1 MLYIWSRT
9 FYLQPHRRKKNTLSH
24 VFLSFVS
31 FWYESRICGSLDATT
46 LEIHVIL
53 VMSYKSKKI
62 KSEREE
68 EKRMHLWGKGNT
80 DRQRESLQLKYY
92 PPSGRANLFLHELSI
107 CLSLTYTF
115 TPTHSISHIY
125 IHKISRSH
133 NLTERQRRWKER
145 YRQALHIPITQSLF
159 CINAVF
165 VCVWQSW
172 AHCLVKLHR
181 LNLFALS
188 VHILQVFNLQWNP
201 EQCILWQAMIC
212 WHNDAFTGIYLIIG
226 PLGTNTFAR

>member
-92 PPSGRANLFLHELSI
+92 PPSGRANLFLHELSYMS
-107 CLSLTYTF
+107 LSN
-115 TPTHSISHIY
+115 IY
-125 IHKISRSH
+125 IHTHTFHLTHLHSQNLPLTQPHRETEKMERKI
-133 NLTERQRRWKER
+133 
-145 YRQALHIPITQSLF
+145 
-159 CINAVF
+159 
-165 VCVWQSW
+165 
-172 AHCLVKLHR
+172 
-181 LNLFALS
+181 
-188 VHILQVFNLQWNP
+188 
-201 EQCILWQAMIC
+201 
-212 WHNDAFTGIYLIIG
+212 
-226 PLGTNTFAR
+226 